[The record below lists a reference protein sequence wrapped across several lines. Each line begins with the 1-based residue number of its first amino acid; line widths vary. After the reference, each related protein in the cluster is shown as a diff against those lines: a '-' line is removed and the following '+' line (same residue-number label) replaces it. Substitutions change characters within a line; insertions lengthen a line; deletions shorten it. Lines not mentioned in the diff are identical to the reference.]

1 MSVDDEITDIF
12 LESHVKSEK
21 NDKSHNEYL
30 KDFERQLFPYEKC
43 EELLDLISCNYK
55 EKAQKC
61 FKILKETLSNI
72 VKDEQVEK
80 FRRLKTNNKIVAE
93 YLINIKESYEF
104 LELIGFQESIVFN
117 EELQIEENLLICKN
131 ANIELFN
138 NLINNSLAK
147 RKE

>member
-30 KDFERQLFPYEKC
+30 KDFERQLFPFEKC

-93 YLINIKESYEF
+93 YLINIKDSYEF